1 VTDSMSDESDD
12 GGAGKRFLERVA
24 DMFSGEPTS
33 RSELM
38 ETLRFA
44 ADRDLIDV
52 DVLNILFGAIG
63 LAEMHVRDVMIPR
76 SELVCVRADASPRQF
91 LPIIVES
98 QHSRFPVIGDDVD
111 DVRGILH
118 AKDVLPLLIKDDW
131 ADFDIKD
138 CMRPASVIPESK
150 RLNVL
155 LQDFRT
161 NRNHMAVVIDEYGHI
176 SGAVTIEDVL
186 EQIVGDIEDEH
197 DVEDHAD
204 IKELGGDNYTVK
216 ATTTIVD
223 FNERFGTDFSGA
235 EFDTIGG
242 LLMKHFGHLPKR
254 DESIAM
260 GDLMFEVLNADSR
273 RIRLMRVYPVVRDH

>member
-1 VTDSMSDESDD
+1 MSDSEVDD
-12 GGAGKRFLERVA
+12 LGAGKRFLERVA

-63 LAEMHVRDVMIPR
+63 LSEMHARDVMIPR
-76 SELVCVRADASPRQF
+76 SRLVCVRADATPKQF
-91 LPIIVES
+91 LPTIVES

-118 AKDVLPLLIKDDW
+118 AKDILALLTKDNWD
-131 ADFDIKD
+131 DFDIKD
-138 CMRPASVIPESK
+138 CMRPAAVIPESK

-155 LQDFRT
+155 LQDFRA

-186 EQIVGDIEDEH
+186 EQIVGDIDDEH
-197 DVEDHAD
+197 DVDD
-204 IKELGGDNYTVK
+204 RGDVKELGGDNYTVK
-216 ATTTIVD
+216 ATTSIVD
-223 FNERFGTDFSGA
+223 FNERFGTEFSGA

-242 LLMKHFGHLPKR
+242 LVMKHFGHLPKR
-254 DESIAM
+254 DEAIAM

>member
-1 VTDSMSDESDD
+1 MSDSEVDD
-12 GGAGKRFLERVA
+12 FGAGK
-24 DMFSGEPTS
+24 

-63 LAEMHVRDVMIPR
+63 LSEMHARDVMIPR
-76 SELVCVRADASPRQF
+76 SRLVCVRVDATPKQF
-91 LPIIVES
+91 LPTIVES

-118 AKDVLPLLIKDDW
+118 AKDILPLLTKNNWD
-131 ADFDIKD
+131 DFDIKD
-138 CMRPASVIPESK
+138 CMRPAAVIPESK

-155 LQDFRT
+155 LQDFRA
-161 NRNHMAVVIDEYGHI
+161 NRNHMAVVVDEYGHI

-186 EQIVGDIEDEH
+186 EQIVGDIDDEH
-197 DVEDHAD
+197 DVDD
-204 IKELGGDNYTVK
+204 RGDVKELGGDNYTVK
-216 ATTTIVD
+216 ATTSIVD
-223 FNERFGTDFSGA
+223 FNERFGTEFSGA

-242 LLMKHFGHLPKR
+242 LVMKHFGHLPKR
-254 DESIAM
+254 DEAIAM
-260 GDLMFEVLNADSR
+260 GELMFEVLNADSR

>member
-1 VTDSMSDESDD
+1 MSDENDD
-12 GGAGKRFLERVA
+12 SGAGKRFLERVA

-63 LAEMHVRDVMIPR
+63 LSEMHVRDVMIPR

-98 QHSRFPVIGDDVD
+98 QHSRFPVVGDDVD

-118 AKDVLPLLIKDDW
+118 AKDILPLLTKGNWD
-131 ADFDIKD
+131 DFDIKD
-138 CMRPASVIPESK
+138 CMRPAAVIPESK

-155 LQDFRT
+155 LQDFRA

-197 DVEDHAD
+197 DVDDRAD

-216 ATTTIVD
+216 ATTPIVD
-223 FNERFGTDFSGA
+223 FNERFGTDYSGV

-242 LLMKHFGHLPKR
+242 VVMKHFGHLPKR

-260 GDLMFEVLNADSR
+260 GELMFEVLNADSR